1 MLTDNEKDTLYS
13 LISREDLEF
22 CIRLIHNS
30 KGYDSHF
37 VSLCS
42 SRDLVLPISIQCN
55 IIFSI
60 IDILYSRLYPNND
73 KLNFK
78 QRFEAIKEKDNKS
91 QILKYIYGILRLVR
105 NISVHSPDS
114 IMMQNELILFDDIK
128 IEIGYLRKLFSII
141 IIFVRVYKKRMNRYD
156 LEYIKAY
163 LSLIHKHITFNK
175 QEDLNTFN
183 NIINDLGVVHNELTG
198 IRFRYILDF
207 NTLDSVFWAKIR
219 NNSSVFIGEQL
230 YEEVDE
236 YLISVGKM
244 QYLILGKE
252 LSKNNLQDWTV
263 DGTYV
268 GYKKIEIDKQERAAM
283 TQKFE
288 MADRFNPSAVEQAL
302 YQHWEESGYFKP
314 SEDVNAPSY
323 CIAIPPPNVTG
334 SLHMGHA
341 FQQTLMD
348 TLIRFNRMEGHNTL
362 WQAGTDH
369 AGIATQM
376 VVERKIA
383 AEEGK
388 TRHDYGREAFI
399 NKIWDWK
406 AYSGGTISQQMR
418 RLGNSI
424 DWERERFTMDEG
436 LSNAVKEVFVRLHEE
451 GLIYRGKRLVNWDPK
466 LHTAISDL
474 EVENKESKGS
484 LWHFR
489 YPLANGVKT
498 ADGKDYLVVATT
510 RPETMLG
517 DTAVAVH
524 PEDERYQSLIGKTV
538 VLPLANREIPI
549 IADEYV
555 DREFGTGV
563 VKITPAHDFNDY
575 EVGKRHSLPMVNVL
589 TLNADIRDE
598 AEIIGTDGKPLAG
611 YEATIPADY
620 RGLERFAARK
630 KIVADF
636 EALGLLDEIKPHDLK
651 VPYGD
656 RGGVPIEPMLT
667 DQWYVSVK
675 PLADVAI
682 KAVEDGEIQF
692 VPKQYENLYFSWMRD
707 IQDWCISRQLW
718 WGHRIPAWYDAEGN
732 VYVARNEAEVRSKYN
747 LDSAI
752 ELKQDED
759 VLDTWF
765 SSGLWTF
772 STLGWPEQ
780 TKELK
785 VFHPT
790 DVLITGFDIIFFW
803 VARMI
808 MFTMHFVKDE
818 NGKPQVPFKTVY
830 VTGLIRDEQGQKMS
844 KSKGNVL
851 DPIDMIDGISL
862 EDLLEKRTGNMMQP
876 QLAEKIAKE
885 TRKEFAEGIAAH
897 GTDALRFTLAA
908 LASNGRDINWDM
920 KRLEGYRNFCNKL
933 WNASRFVLTNDKL
946 DLSQG
951 EIEFSVADRWIQSEF
966 NRTVET
972 FRSALSQYRFDL
984 CANAIYEFTWN
995 QFCDWYL
1002 ELTKPVFANGNAAQI
1017 RAASQTLVHVLE
1029 KLLRLA
1035 HPLIPFITE
1044 EIWQKVKGFMGIT
1057 ADSIMLQPF
1066 PRVEE
1071 NAFDAEAE
1079 TEINWLKEVIVAV
1092 RNIRAES
1099 NIPPSKGLDLL
1110 FRNLST
1116 ENAKILE
1123 KQTAL
1128 LKAMAK
1134 LDNVQV
1140 LAANETAPLAVAKL
1154 VGNAELL
1161 VPMAGFINKEAE
1173 LARLT
1178 KEIEKYQN
1186 EVKRIENKL
1195 SNEAFVAKAPEA
1207 VIAKE
1212 REKQA
1217 EYQSGLE
1224 KIQEQ
1229 YKAIE
1234 AL

>member
-1 MLTDNEKDTLYS
+1 MT
-13 LISREDLEF
+13 
-22 CIRLIHNS
+22 
-30 KGYDSHF
+30 
-37 VSLCS
+37 
-42 SRDLVLPISIQCN
+42 Q
-55 IIFSI
+55 
-60 IDILYSRLYPNND
+60 
-73 KLNFK
+73 NFK
-78 QRFEAIKEKDNKS
+78 ME
-91 QILKYIYGILRLVR
+91 
-105 NISVHSPDS
+105 
-114 IMMQNELILFDDIK
+114 
-128 IEIGYLRKLFSII
+128 
-141 IIFVRVYKKRMNRYD
+141 
-156 LEYIKAY
+156 
-163 LSLIHKHITFNK
+163 
-175 QEDLNTFN
+175 
-183 NIINDLGVVHNELTG
+183 
-198 IRFRYILDF
+198 
-207 NTLDSVFWAKIR
+207 
-219 NNSSVFIGEQL
+219 
-230 YEEVDE
+230 
-236 YLISVGKM
+236 
-244 QYLILGKE
+244 
-252 LSKNNLQDWTV
+252 
-263 DGTYV
+263 
-268 GYKKIEIDKQERAAM
+268 
-283 TQKFE
+283 
-288 MADRFNPSAVEQAL
+288 DRFNPSAVEQAL
-302 YQHWEESGYFKP
+302 YQHWESQGYFKP
-314 SEDVNAPSY
+314 SEDVNTPSY

-348 TLIRFNRMEGHNTL
+348 MLIRFNRMEGNNTL

-424 DWERERFTMDEG
+424 DWDRERFTMDEG

-489 YPLANGVKT
+489 YPLANGAKT
-498 ADGKDYLVVATT
+498 ADGLDYLVVATT

-575 EVGKRHSLPMVNVL
+575 EVGKRHGLPMVNVM
-589 TLNADIRDE
+589 TLNADIRAE
-598 AEIIGTDGKPLAG
+598 AEIIGTDGKPLQNYA
-611 YEATIPADY
+611 ANIPLDY
-620 RGLERFAARK
+620 QGLERFAARK

-636 EALGLLDEIKPHDLK
+636 EALGLLDQIKPHDLK

-675 PLADVAI
+675 PLAEVAT

-718 WGHRIPAWYDAEGN
+718 WGHRIPAWYDEQGN
-732 VYVARNEAEVRSKYN
+732 VYVARDEAEVRAKHN
-747 LDSAI
+747 LPADLA
-752 ELKQDED
+752 LKQDED

-785 VFHPT
+785 MFHPT

-808 MFTMHFVKDE
+808 MFTMHFIKDE

-862 EDLLEKRTGNMMQP
+862 DDLLEKRTGNMMQP
-876 QLAEKIAKE
+876 QLAEKIAKA
-885 TRKEFAEGIAAH
+885 TRKEFSEGIVAH
-897 GTDALRFTLAA
+897 GTDALRFTLTA

-933 WNASRFVLTNDKL
+933 WNASRYVLTNDKL
-946 DLSQG
+946 DLSEG
-951 EIEFSVADRWIQSEF
+951 EVEFSLADRWIESQF

-972 FRSALSQYRFDL
+972 FRTALSQYRFDL
-984 CANAIYEFTWN
+984 VANAIYEFTWD

-1002 ELTKPVFANGNAAQI
+1002 ELTKPIFFKGTDAQ
-1017 RAASQTLVHVLE
+1017 RRGASRTLVNVLE
-1029 KLLRLA
+1029 KLLRLI
-1035 HPLIPFITE
+1035 HPVMPFITE
-1044 EIWQKVKGFMGIT
+1044 EIWQKVKGFVGIE
-1057 ADSIMLQPF
+1057 ADTIMLQKF
-1066 PRVEE
+1066 PQFDPLAIDEAAE
-1071 NAFDAEAE
+1071 NQ
-1079 TEINWLKEVIVAV
+1079 INFIKEVIVAV

-1099 NIPPSKGLDLL
+1099 NIAPSKGLDLIA
-1110 FRNLST
+1110 RNFSADEVAIL
-1116 ENAKILE
+1116 NANE
-1123 KQTAL
+1123 VL
-1128 LKAMAK
+1128 LKSMAK
-1134 LDNVQV
+1134 LDSVKV
-1140 LAANETAPLAVAKL
+1140 LENGENAPLSVAKL
-1154 VGNAELL
+1154 VANGEILI
-1161 VPMAGFINKEAE
+1161 PMAGFINKEAE
-1173 LARLT
+1173 LSRLS
-1178 KEIEKYQN
+1178 KEMDKLKG
-1186 EVKRIENKL
+1186 EVARIEGKL
-1195 SNEAFVAKAPEA
+1195 SNEAFVAKAPEQ

-1212 REKQA
+1212 REKMQ
-1217 EYQSGLE
+1217 EYLSGLE
-1224 KIQEQ
+1224 KLQVQYQE
-1229 YKAIE
+1229 IE

>member
-1 MLTDNEKDTLYS
+1 MT
-13 LISREDLEF
+13 
-22 CIRLIHNS
+22 
-30 KGYDSHF
+30 
-37 VSLCS
+37 
-42 SRDLVLPISIQCN
+42 
-55 IIFSI
+55 
-60 IDILYSRLYPNND
+60 
-73 KLNFK
+73 
-78 QRFEAIKEKDNKS
+78 
-91 QILKYIYGILRLVR
+91 
-105 NISVHSPDS
+105 
-114 IMMQNELILFDDIK
+114 
-128 IEIGYLRKLFSII
+128 
-141 IIFVRVYKKRMNRYD
+141 KK
-156 LEYIKAY
+156 
-163 LSLIHKHITFNK
+163 F
-175 QEDLNTFN
+175 Q
-183 NIINDLGVVHNELTG
+183 
-198 IRFRYILDF
+198 
-207 NTLDSVFWAKIR
+207 
-219 NNSSVFIGEQL
+219 
-230 YEEVDE
+230 
-236 YLISVGKM
+236 
-244 QYLILGKE
+244 
-252 LSKNNLQDWTV
+252 
-263 DGTYV
+263 
-268 GYKKIEIDKQERAAM
+268 
-283 TQKFE
+283 

-302 YQHWEESGYFKP
+302 YQHWEEQGYFKP
-314 SEDVNAPSY
+314 SENPDVPSY

-348 TLIRFNRMEGHNTL
+348 TLIRFHRMEGHNTL

-383 AEEGK
+383 VEEGK

-399 NKIWDWK
+399 DKIWDWK

-466 LHTAISDL
+466 LLTAISDL
-474 EVENKESKGS
+474 EVENRDEKGFMY
-484 LWHFR
+484 HVR
-489 YPLANGVKT
+489 YPFVDKSETFG
-498 ADGKDYLVVATT
+498 GGYMHIATT
-510 RPETMLG
+510 RPETILADG
-517 DTAVAVH
+517 CLAVH
-524 PEDERYQSLIGKTV
+524 PDDERYKDVIGKMVHVPMTDRVIPV
-538 VLPLANREIPI
+538 V
-549 IADEYV
+549 ADPYP
-555 DREFGTGV
+555 DPEFGTGC

-575 EVGKRHSLPMVNVL
+575 EVGKRHDIEIINLMNPDA
-589 TLNADIRDE
+589 TLNDNAPER
-598 AEIIGTDGKPLAG
+598 
-611 YEATIPADY
+611 Y
-620 RGLERFAARK
+620 RGLDRFEARK
-630 KIVADF
+630 RIVAD
-636 EALGLLDEIKPHDLK
+636 LDAEGYLEKIEPHELK
-651 VPYGD
+651 RPYGD
-656 RGGVPIEPMLT
+656 RSGVVIEPYLT

-675 PLADVAI
+675 PLAEVAT

-718 WGHRIPAWYDAEGN
+718 WGHRIPAWYDETGN
-732 VYVARNEAEVRSKYN
+732 VYVARSEEEVRTKYN
-747 LDSAI
+747 LPADLA
-752 ELKQDED
+752 LKQDED

-785 VFHPT
+785 MFHPT

-808 MFTMHFVKDE
+808 MFTMHFIKDE

-876 QLAEKIAKE
+876 QLAEKIAKA

-933 WNASRFVLTNDKL
+933 WNASRFVLTNEKL
-946 DLSQG
+946 DLSEG
-951 EIEFSVADRWIQSEF
+951 EIEFSVADRWIESCF
-966 NRTVET
+966 NRTVGD
-972 FRSALSQYRFDL
+972 FREALSQYRFDL
-984 CANAIYEFTWN
+984 AANAIYEFTWN

-1002 ELTKPVFANGNAAQI
+1002 ELTKPIFANGTPAQI
-1017 RAASQTLVHVLE
+1017 RAASQTLVRVLE
-1029 KLLRLA
+1029 RLLRLA

-1044 EIWQKVKGFMGIT
+1044 EIWQKVKNFVGID
-1057 ADSIMLQPF
+1057 ADSIMLQAF
-1066 PRVEE
+1066 PMVNES
-1071 NAFDAEAE
+1071 ALDCEAE
-1079 TEINWLKEVIVAV
+1079 REINWLKEVIVAV
-1092 RNIRAES
+1092 RNIRAEC
-1099 NIPPSKGLDLL
+1099 NIAPSKGLDLL
-1110 FRNLST
+1110 FRNIDVA
-1116 ENAKILE
+1116 EQKILE

-1128 LKAMAK
+1128 LCAMAK
-1134 LDNVQV
+1134 LDGSRV
-1140 LAANETAPLAVAKL
+1140 LAEGENAPLAVAKL
-1154 VGNAELL
+1154 VGNTELL
-1161 VPMAGFINKEAE
+1161 VPMAGFINKETE
-1173 LARLT
+1173 LARLS
-1178 KEIEKYQN
+1178 KEIAKYQN
-1186 EVKRIENKL
+1186 EVKRIEGKL

-1212 REKQA
+1212 REKMA

-1224 KIQEQ
+1224 KIREQ